1 MIRKLIK
8 FLKKCWGKKAAY
20 AYAGLMLTAC
30 ILTYKLY
37 FASGSNIFKSEEE
50 KASVASSVAEG
61 KIAYGEKNII
71 QGDITDRNDT
81 VIMTSDSVD
90 GYAHYKDAEAY
101 TQAIGFASK
110 DASYLL
116 GKTSK
121 AWLYD
126 ALPGT
131 NKGCTIQTTLDS
143 DLQEY
148 CFCWRLKRYKRPF
161 ALRCLQGR
169 CDQSDEDHG
178 P

>member
-61 KIAYGEKNII
+61 KIAYGETNII

-101 TQAIGFASK
+101 TQPSALHLKMPAIF
-110 DASYLL
+110 
-116 GKTSK
+116 
-121 AWLYD
+121 W
-126 ALPGT
+126 
-131 NKGCTIQTTLDS
+131 
-143 DLQEY
+143 E
-148 CFCWRLKRYKRPF
+148 KRVR
-161 ALRCLQGR
+161 
-169 CDQSDEDHG
+169 HG
-178 P
+178 YMMRFRVQIRDVRFRQHWIRIFRNIVTVS

>member
-1 MIRKLIK
+1 
-8 FLKKCWGKKAAY
+8 
-20 AYAGLMLTAC
+20 MLTAC

-37 FASGSNIFKSEEE
+37 FASGSNNFKSEEE

-101 TQAIGFASK
+101 TQAIGFASR

-131 NKGCTIQTTLDS
+131 NKG
-143 DLQEY
+143 
-148 CFCWRLKRYKRPF
+148 
-161 ALRCLQGR
+161 
-169 CDQSDEDHG
+169 
-178 P
+178 

>member
-101 TQAIGFASK
+101 TQAIGFASR

-116 GKTSK
+116 GK
-121 AWLYD
+121 
-126 ALPGT
+126 
-131 NKGCTIQTTLDS
+131 
-143 DLQEY
+143 
-148 CFCWRLKRYKRPF
+148 RVR
-161 ALRCLQGR
+161 
-169 CDQSDEDHG
+169 HG
-178 P
+178 YMMRFRVQIKDVRFRQHWIRIFRNIVTVS

>member
-90 GYAHYKDAEAY
+90 GYAHYKD
-101 TQAIGFASK
+101 GGS
-110 DASYLL
+110 
-116 GKTSK
+116 
-121 AWLYD
+121 LY
-126 ALPGT
+126 PGH
-131 NKGCTIQTTLDS
+131 
-143 DLQEY
+143 
-148 CFCWRLKRYKRPF
+148 RL
-161 ALRCLQGR
+161 CV
-169 CDQSDEDHG
+169 
-178 P
+178 

>member
-71 QGDITDRNDT
+71 QGDITDRM
-81 VIMTSDSVD
+81 VMHIIKMRKLIPRPS
-90 GYAHYKDAEAY
+90 
-101 TQAIGFASK
+101 
-110 DASYLL
+110 
-116 GKTSK
+116 
-121 AWLYD
+121 
-126 ALPGT
+126 AL
-131 NKGCTIQTTLDS
+131 
-143 DLQEY
+143 
-148 CFCWRLKRYKRPF
+148 RLKMPAIFWEKRV
-161 ALRCLQGR
+161 R
-169 CDQSDEDHG
+169 HG
-178 P
+178 YMMRFRVQIKDVRFRQHWIRIFRNIVTAS

>member
-61 KIAYGEKNII
+61 KVAYGEINII

-90 GYAHYKDAEAY
+90 SYAHYKDAEAY
-101 TQAIGFASK
+101 IIPEVSK
-110 DASYLL
+110 F
-116 GKTSK
+116 KV
-121 AWLYD
+121 
-126 ALPGT
+126 
-131 NKGCTIQTTLDS
+131 
-143 DLQEY
+143 
-148 CFCWRLKRYKRPF
+148 
-161 ALRCLQGR
+161 
-169 CDQSDEDHG
+169 
-178 P
+178 

>member
-90 GYAHYKDAEAY
+90 GLHINKDGSF
-101 TQAIGFASK
+101 IPRPS
-110 DASYLL
+110 
-116 GKTSK
+116 
-121 AWLYD
+121 
-126 ALPGT
+126 AL
-131 NKGCTIQTTLDS
+131 
-143 DLQEY
+143 
-148 CFCWRLKRYKRPF
+148 RLKMPAIFWEKRV
-161 ALRCLQGR
+161 R
-169 CDQSDEDHG
+169 HG
-178 P
+178 YMMRFRVQIKDVRFRQHWIRIFRNIVTVS

>member
-1 MIRKLIK
+1 ML
-8 FLKKCWGKKAAY
+8 GKEGSLCLCRPDADS
-20 AYAGLMLTAC
+20 LHSD
-30 ILTYKLY
+30 YKLY
-37 FASGSNIFKSEEE
+37 FASGSNILKSEEE

-71 QGDITDRNDT
+71 QGDITDRKDT

-101 TQAIGFASK
+101 TAIGFASK
-110 DASYLL
+110 GASYLL

-131 NKGCTIQTTLDS
+131 NRDVRFRQHWIRIFRNIVTVS
-143 DLQEY
+143 
-148 CFCWRLKRYKRPF
+148 
-161 ALRCLQGR
+161 
-169 CDQSDEDHG
+169 
-178 P
+178 

>member
-1 MIRKLIK
+1 MSRKMEEYNDQETDKIS
-8 FLKKCWGKKAAY
+8 KKCWGKKAAY

-61 KIAYGEKNII
+61 KIAYGEKIII

-81 VIMTSDSVD
+81 VIMTSDAVD

-110 DASYLL
+110 NASYLL
-116 GKTSK
+116 GK
-121 AWLYD
+121 
-126 ALPGT
+126 
-131 NKGCTIQTTLDS
+131 
-143 DLQEY
+143 
-148 CFCWRLKRYKRPF
+148 KRVR
-161 ALRCLQGR
+161 
-169 CDQSDEDHG
+169 HG
-178 P
+178 YMMRFRVQIRDVRFRQHWIRMLHRNIVYR